1 MDSLS
6 EVSLAL
12 TVFLAL
18 PVLVFFF
25 FADFKETYV
34 VHDARFLS
42 FLEVGRSLVSIF

>member
-18 PVLVFFF
+18 PVLVFF

>member
-18 PVLVFFF
+18 PVLALF

>member
-18 PVLVFFF
+18 PVLFF

>member
-18 PVLVFFF
+18 PVLL